1 MHALLG
7 TLIKSGKNIIERFGD
22 GFYKDII
29 GYTEASNLFTTKSH
43 SKTLLTSLNTLLD
56 EKREVHRTLAYGNI
70 DYNTNVS
77 LMLTTFP
84 NPLVYTQLQSGFM
97 QRCFV
102 LYEIIGLDEYSE
114 ISKYLNAI
122 VWKKKQQIDLTPI
135 INRLSE
141 IKEKQ
146 FSFSAS
152 KEIREAMNK
161 VINEFYD
168 LVKVF
173 DEEHRKILKTFM
185 TRQTILFHRLM
196 CHHSSLELRE
206 EISLQDVKYARAL
219 TLDSYKSICRYVQD
233 NYKVDKRYLRFQR
246 LIHKLKQEGKNT
258 TTLSELSAR
267 LKPIKVSEIEKI
279 ALWYQQFHGI
289 IEVNGK
295 TVTIK

>member
-122 VWKKKQQIDLTPI
+122 VWKKKQQIDFPLFQSYGRPKPHNELI
-135 INRLSE
+135 VKPKRE
-141 IKEKQ
+141 IGLIAK
-146 FSFSAS
+146 
-152 KEIREAMNK
+152 IRR
-161 VINEFYD
+161 
-168 LVKVF
+168 VF
-173 DEEHRKILKTFM
+173 K
-185 TRQTILFHRLM
+185 
-196 CHHSSLELRE
+196 
-206 EISLQDVKYARAL
+206 
-219 TLDSYKSICRYVQD
+219 
-233 NYKVDKRYLRFQR
+233 
-246 LIHKLKQEGKNT
+246 
-258 TTLSELSAR
+258 
-267 LKPIKVSEIEKI
+267 
-279 ALWYQQFHGI
+279 
-289 IEVNGK
+289 
-295 TVTIK
+295 